1 MGWTTKR
8 LSDVTTAIDIDCEMN
23 GEWEQWCLLTA
34 DRHLDNPHSDRKLQK
49 LHLDQA
55 RERGAFVLDIGD
67 LFDAMQGKNDRRH
80 TKSDL
85 RNEEKT
91 GSYLN
96 ALVENATDFLDPYRD
111 LFALITE
118 GNHETSVTKHTE
130 FSLMDALVYNLKRA
144 GSQVL
149 RGGYRGYIKFR
160 FRGPEKSGYRHNKI
174 AYYNHGGGGGGPVTK
189 GVIKTNRR
197 GIMLPDADYVFSG
210 HIHEQWIVN
219 LSRSRLDQKG
229 NEYTDVQK
237 HVQIPSYKEE
247 FSNQPGGWH
256 HEREAPPKPLGA
268 WWIRFYYSNRNR
280 SIEAQFIEAEI

>member
-1 MGWTTKR
+1 MSWKTKR
-8 LSDVTTAIDIDCEMN
+8 LSDVAVAIDIECQQN
-23 GEWEQWCLLTA
+23 TEWEQWCLLTA
-34 DRHLDNPHSDRKLQK
+34 DRHLDNPHSDRRLQK
-49 LHLDQA
+49 MHLQQA
-55 RERGAFVLDIGD
+55 KERGAFVLDIGD
-67 LFDAMQGKNDRRH
+67 LFCAMQGKNDRRH
-80 TKSDL
+80 NKSDL
-85 RNEEKT
+85 RNEEKA
-91 GSYLN
+91 GNYLN
-96 ALVENATDFLDPYRD
+96 ALVENATEFLDPYLD
-111 LFALITE
+111 NLALISE
-118 GNHETSVTKHTE
+118 GNHETAITKHTE
-130 FSLMDALVYNLKRA
+130 FSLLDALVYNLKRS
-144 GSQVL
+144 GSQVM

-160 FRGPEKSGYRHNKI
+160 FNGPEKSGYRFNRI

-229 NEYTDVQK
+229 NEFTDVQK

-247 FSNQPGGWH
+247 FAGQSGGFH

-268 WWIRFYYSNRNR
+268 WWIRFYYSNRKR